1 MVEQFLGMP
10 GGLRLFLVYALT
22 ILFGIGI
29 SLRYVIDQAIGAP
42 VSGPGI
48 VVMVLLAYT
57 IFTTTLVIQRKQA
70 ARGLAL
76 GLASLTLP
84 LTVYLLAAGL
94 IPQTVFFAALAAL
107 LFRGLLRD
115 EVRPISARS
124 DGAHR
129 HHDGRRPPT
138 DAIGRLT
145 VPLPDLRGPELGDAR
160 TRVMGAACLPT
171 PNRDEARPNREQG
184 ITPRGQAGAREPT
197 RRTHGPP
204 AG

>member
-1 MVEQFLGMP
+1 MVRQFLAMP
-10 GGLRLFLVYALT
+10 GGLRLFLVYAFT

-42 VSGPGI
+42 VSGPGV

-84 LTVYLLAAGL
+84 LTLYLLAASL
-94 IPQTVFFAALAAL
+94 VPQTIFFAALSAL

-115 EVRPISARS
+115 EVRAY
-124 DGAHR
+124 
-129 HHDGRRPPT
+129 
-138 DAIGRLT
+138 LN
-145 VPLPDLRGPELGDAR
+145 E
-160 TRVMGAACLPT
+160 
-171 PNRDEARPNREQG
+171 E
-184 ITPRGQAGAREPT
+184 
-197 RRTHGPP
+197 
-204 AG
+204 